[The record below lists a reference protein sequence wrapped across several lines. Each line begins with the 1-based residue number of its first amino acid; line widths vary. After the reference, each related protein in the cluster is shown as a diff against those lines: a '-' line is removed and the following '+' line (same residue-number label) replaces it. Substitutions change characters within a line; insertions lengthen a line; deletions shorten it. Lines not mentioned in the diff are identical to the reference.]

1 MEFLIFGL
9 LALAVPFVLPIAAW
23 VSARRTRARV
33 EALEAALDAQ
43 KITVDLLTERI
54 RTLQRDA
61 PERAPEPPP
70 LRKPVVEAPAI
81 SKPAP
86 QVVLPQPAPAPV
98 PPPPAPA
105 AAPPRPVAPVAARV
119 AE

>member
-43 KITVDLLTERI
+43 KITLDLLTEHI
-54 RTLQRDA
+54 RTLQRDV
-61 PERAPEPPP
+61 PERAPQPPP
-70 LRKPVVEAPAI
+70 MRKPVVEAPAI

-86 QVVLPQPAPAPV
+86 QVVLPQPAPV
-98 PPPPAPA
+98 PPPPPPA
-105 AAPPRPVAPVAARV
+105 AAPPRPVAPVAARD